1 MMNKKYLIIKIVIL
15 GVCLL
20 VAVWY
25 LVFRT
30 SISESGSGLVE
41 VDGGQRVIMGT
52 YCRVVAVAENE
63 DTAKKCIEAAFKK
76 LRDVDAAMSVQ
87 RDDSEISEINRNAF
101 NEPVRISKPTFAVL
115 QKAIEF
121 SKLTD
126 GAFDVTLGPL
136 VDLWDSAAKAG
147 SVPSDTELQQVRSKI
162 GYEKLILDAEEMT
175 QLFEALRVVERLT
188 CHFCDFDDES
198 LIDDVTRMQGEHL
211 KAVSE
216 LRLLD
221 ISLWHAAHRVRL
233 SRTCR
238 NRLVFEFCRKVFDLM
253 RRPVSMIYR
262 FEATQP
268 GFPSEQLRL
277 LERFHGDIVNCL
289 RERDR
294 RALLSALDEQ
304 ADTFESR
311 VANALIHGR
320 SIGSLDFTALRSK
333 RGLVPITG

>member
-1 MMNKKYLIIKIVIL
+1 MNASPRKRGRLVNEAFEIIRDGIL
-15 GVCLL
+15 DLSIEPAQHLNDRFLMDIFGIS
-20 VAVWY
+20 
-25 LVFRT
+25 RT
-30 SISESGSGLVE
+30 PAREALNRLAAGGLV
-41 VDGGQRVIMGT
+41 DIHP
-52 YCRVVAVAENE
+52 
-63 DTAKKCIEAAFKK
+63 
-76 LRDVDAAMSVQ
+76 
-87 RDDSEISEINRNAF
+87 NR
-101 NEPVRISKPTFAVL
+101 
-115 QKAIEF
+115 
-121 SKLTD
+121 
-126 GAFDVTLGPL
+126 GAF
-136 VDLWDSAAKAG
+136 
-147 SVPSDTELQQVRSKI
+147 VRP
-162 GYEKLILDAEEMT
+162 LDAEEMT